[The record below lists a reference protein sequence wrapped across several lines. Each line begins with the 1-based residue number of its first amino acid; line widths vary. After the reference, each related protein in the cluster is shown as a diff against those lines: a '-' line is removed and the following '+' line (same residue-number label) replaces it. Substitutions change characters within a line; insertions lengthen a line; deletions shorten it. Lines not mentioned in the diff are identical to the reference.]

1 MITLKLLDS
10 IATINKNINKSIAEL
25 VNQKIF
31 KNQSKILRECKKFA
45 INSIKNQPEI
55 ISLLNNVPES
65 LSGQF
70 GIPEGRK
77 QSIVAGILF
86 AIENSIQIRFVKYN
100 EKLRG
105 GLEIY
110 FQPSS
115 FINLLS
121 LPEGHVLYQGGDLHW
136 LDWLIKR
143 GDNIIVVN
151 YQYNPQTGLGRS
163 NLGNMIPGNSFRVPP
178 EFSGTMTDNFIT
190 RALIGKSQEQQI
202 FNILQEAFK

>member
-25 VNQKIF
+25 VNQRIF

-178 EFSGTMTDNFIT
+178 EFSGTITDNFIT